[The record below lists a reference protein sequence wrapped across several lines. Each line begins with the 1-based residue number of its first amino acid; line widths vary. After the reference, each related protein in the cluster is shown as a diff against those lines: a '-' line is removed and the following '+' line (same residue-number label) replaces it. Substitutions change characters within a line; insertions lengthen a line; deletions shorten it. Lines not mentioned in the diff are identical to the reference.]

1 MIIPMKNKP
10 NPFRHGLCFGKGNR
24 MDRETGVTTIR
35 RTAVALLAL
44 LLAGTA
50 GAAALDT
57 IEKPRLK
64 FRAKG
69 PVCSC
74 NSNLGEK
81 EIQAA
86 LEARFSR
93 QDDVTPPPGADRRTN
108 RDEQKEGGNEKQ
120 P

>member
-1 MIIPMKNKP
+1 
-10 NPFRHGLCFGKGNR
+10 
-24 MDRETGVTTIR
+24 MDRGTGVTTIR
-35 RTAVALLAL
+35 RTAVALLALL

-74 NSNLGEK
+74 ISNTGEK

-86 LEARFSR
+86 FEARFSQ
-93 QDDVTPPPGADRRTN
+93 QDDANPPPGADRRTY
-108 RDEQKEGGNEKQ
+108 RDEQKERGE
-120 P
+120 

>member
-1 MIIPMKNKP
+1 M
-10 NPFRHGLCFGKGNR
+10 NR
-24 MDRETGVTTIR
+24 GTGVTTIR
-35 RTAVALLAL
+35 RTMVAACALL

-50 GAAALDT
+50 GAATLDT

-74 NSNLGEK
+74 NSNTGER

-86 LEARFSR
+86 FEARFSQ
-93 QDDVTPPPGADRRTN
+93 QDDANLPPGEDRRTH
-108 RDEQKEGGNEKQ
+108 RDEQEERGE
-120 P
+120 

>member
-1 MIIPMKNKP
+1 M
-10 NPFRHGLCFGKGNR
+10 NR
-24 MDRETGVTTIR
+24 RAGVTTIR
-35 RTAVALLAL
+35 RTMVAACTLL

-50 GAAALDT
+50 GAVALDT

-74 NSNLGEK
+74 NSNTGEK

-86 LEARFSR
+86 FEARFS
-93 QDDVTPPPGADRRTN
+93 QQVDANPPPGADRRTH
-108 RDEQKEGGNEKQ
+108 RDEQKERGE
-120 P
+120 

>member
-1 MIIPMKNKP
+1 
-10 NPFRHGLCFGKGNR
+10 

-35 RTAVALLAL
+35 QTAVALLAL

-57 IEKPRLK
+57 IEQPRLK

-86 LEARFSR
+86 FEARFSQ
-93 QDDVTPPPGADRRTN
+93 QDDANSPPGAERRTY
-108 RDEQKEGGNEKQ
+108 RDEQRKERGE
-120 P
+120 